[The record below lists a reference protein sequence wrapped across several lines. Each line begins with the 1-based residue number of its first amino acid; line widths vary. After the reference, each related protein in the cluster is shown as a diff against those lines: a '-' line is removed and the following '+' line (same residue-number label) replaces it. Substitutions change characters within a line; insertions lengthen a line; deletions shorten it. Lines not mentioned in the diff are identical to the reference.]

1 MRVSDREARQDG
13 EEWRMVWQ
21 IGVDVGGTFTDLL
34 ALDPERGVFR
44 VAKVLSTPEDQSI
57 GFIAGLAELET
68 DLAAVAALVHGT
80 TVATNAVLERK
91 GARCGLI
98 ATAGFRDVLELGRR
112 TRPNPYGMTGS
123 FEALIPRDLRVEVP
137 ERIDAAGRVLIPLDE
152 TAARREVHRLRERGA
167 EALVIHF
174 IHAYANPAH
183 EQRCAEIAR
192 EIWPNRF
199 VTLGSDILREVREF
213 ERGSTAALN
222 GYVQPIVSRYLGRLS
237 QNLRSAGLSN
247 ELLVMQGNGG
257 MMVAN
262 TAIDLAV
269 HTVMSGPAAGAIA
282 AAQIGVQAGYPNL
295 VACDMGGTSFDVSLI
310 AAGEPALS
318 AEKDIA
324 YGVPLRVPL
333 VDIHTI
339 GAGGGSIA
347 RITRAGL
354 LQVGP
359 ESAGACPGP
368 LAYGRGGTAVT
379 VTDANLLLGR
389 LNPDRLTGVKESAP
403 TETIAT
409 AIHEQIGAPLGLDA
423 TAAAAAVL
431 AVTTNQLAH
440 AIRLVS
446 VEKGHDPR
454 DFALFAF
461 GGAGPLHAVEIARE
475 LGIPT
480 VLVPR
485 FPGITSGLGCVLAPV
500 RHDFVQS
507 IGQPLADAATGHIGG
522 RLAEQAAAGR
532 RLLDQDG
539 VPLAEIVV
547 RHEVDLLF
555 RGQSHVFRVPVTAPG
570 FDPRVV
576 LADFLERYKA
586 RFDIEL
592 PEMTAILVNLR
603 TTVIGRRAPVDLATF
618 APEIGGSEVP
628 RPSGAR
634 QVRFNGGWF
643 DTRLFDRASL
653 GRGAT
658 LAGPAIVEQPD
669 TTVVIDPGAT
679 AVVDSLGNLVI
690 SVGET

>member
-1 MRVSDREARQDG
+1 
-13 EEWRMVWQ
+13 MVWQ

-34 ALDPERGVFR
+34 ALDPERSVFR
-44 VAKVLSTPEDQSI
+44 VAKVLSTAEDQSI
-57 GFIAGLAELET
+57 GFIAGLDELET

-98 ATAGFRDVLELGRR
+98 TTAGFRDVLELGRR
-112 TRPNPYGMTGS
+112 TRPNPYGMIGS
-123 FEALIPRDLRVEVP
+123 FEALIARDLRTEVP
-137 ERIDAAGRVLIPLDE
+137 ERIDAAGRVLTPLDE
-152 TAARREVHRLRERGA
+152 TAVRREVHRLRERGA

-257 MMVAN
+257 MMAAS

-282 AAQIGVQAGYPNL
+282 AARIGVQAGYPNL

-359 ESAGACPGP
+359 ESAGARPGP
-368 LAYGRGGTAVT
+368 IAYGRGGTAVT

-389 LNPDRLTGVKESAP
+389 LNPDRLTGVEESAP
-403 TETIAT
+403 MEKIA
-409 AIHEQIGAPLGLDA
+409 AAMHEQIGATLGLDA

-485 FPGITSGLGCVLAPV
+485 FPGITSALGCVLAPV

-507 IGQPLADAATGHIGG
+507 VGQPLADAATSEIDG
-522 RLAEQAAAGR
+522 RFANQAAAGR

-603 TTVIGRRAPVDLATF
+603 TTVIGRRAPLDLATF
-618 APEIGGSEVP
+618 APASGVSEVP
-628 RPSGAR
+628 RPRDAR
-634 QVRFNGGWF
+634 QVRFDDRWF
-643 DTRLFDRASL
+643 DTRIFDRASL
-653 GRGAT
+653 GSGAT
-658 LAGPAIVEQPD
+658 VNGPAIVEQPD

-679 AVVDSLGNLVI
+679 AAVDSLGNLVI

>member
-1 MRVSDREARQDG
+1 
-13 EEWRMVWQ
+13 
-21 IGVDVGGTFTDLL
+21 
-34 ALDPERGVFR
+34 VFR
-44 VAKVLSTPEDQSI
+44 VAKVLSTAEDQSI
-57 GFIAGLAELET
+57 GFIAGLDELET

-98 ATAGFRDVLELGRR
+98 TTAGFRDVLELGRR
-112 TRPNPYGMTGS
+112 TRPNPYGMIGS
-123 FEALIPRDLRVEVP
+123 FEALIARDLRTEVP
-137 ERIDAAGRVLIPLDE
+137 ERIDAAGRVLTPLDE
-152 TAARREVHRLRERGA
+152 TAVRREVHRLRERGA

-257 MMVAN
+257 MMAAS

-282 AAQIGVQAGYPNL
+282 AARIGVQAGYPNL

-359 ESAGACPGP
+359 ESAGARPGP
-368 LAYGRGGTAVT
+368 IAYGRGGTAVT

-389 LNPDRLTGVKESAP
+389 LNPDRLTGVEESAP
-403 TETIAT
+403 MEKIA
-409 AIHEQIGAPLGLDA
+409 AAMHEQIGATLGLDA

-485 FPGITSGLGCVLAPV
+485 FPGITSALGCVLAPV

-507 IGQPLADAATGHIGG
+507 VGQPLADAATSEIDG
-522 RLAEQAAAGR
+522 RFANQAAAGR

-603 TTVIGRRAPVDLATF
+603 TTVIGRRAPLDLATF
-618 APEIGGSEVP
+618 APASGVSEVP
-628 RPSGAR
+628 RPRDAR
-634 QVRFNGGWF
+634 QVRFDDRWF
-643 DTRLFDRASL
+643 DTRIFDRASL
-653 GRGAT
+653 GSGAT
-658 LAGPAIVEQPD
+658 VNGPAIVEQPD

-679 AVVDSLGNLVI
+679 AAVDSLGNLVI

>member
-1 MRVSDREARQDG
+1 
-13 EEWRMVWQ
+13 
-21 IGVDVGGTFTDLL
+21 
-34 ALDPERGVFR
+34 
-44 VAKVLSTPEDQSI
+44 
-57 GFIAGLAELET
+57 
-68 DLAAVAALVHGT
+68 
-80 TVATNAVLERK
+80 
-91 GARCGLI
+91 
-98 ATAGFRDVLELGRR
+98 
-112 TRPNPYGMTGS
+112 
-123 FEALIPRDLRVEVP
+123 
-137 ERIDAAGRVLIPLDE
+137 
-152 TAARREVHRLRERGA
+152 
-167 EALVIHF
+167 
-174 IHAYANPAH
+174 
-183 EQRCAEIAR
+183 
-192 EIWPNRF
+192 
-199 VTLGSDILREVREF
+199 
-213 ERGSTAALN
+213 
-222 GYVQPIVSRYLGRLS
+222 
-237 QNLRSAGLSN
+237 
-247 ELLVMQGNGG
+247 
-257 MMVAN
+257 
-262 TAIDLAV
+262 
-269 HTVMSGPAAGAIA
+269 
-282 AAQIGVQAGYPNL
+282 
-295 VACDMGGTSFDVSLI
+295 MGGTSFDVSLI

-359 ESAGACPGP
+359 ESAGARPGP
-368 LAYGRGGTAVT
+368 IAYGRGGTAVT

-389 LNPDRLTGVKESAP
+389 LNPDRLTGVEESAP
-403 TETIAT
+403 MERIAA

-507 IGQPLADAATGHIGG
+507 VGQPLANAATGQIDG
-522 RLAEQAAAGR
+522 RFANQAAAGR
-532 RLLDQDG
+532 RLLDEEG

-547 RHEVDLLF
+547 GHEVDLLF

-570 FDPRVV
+570 FDPRAV

-618 APEIGGSEVP
+618 APAIGGSEAP

-634 QVRFNGGWF
+634 QVRFNGGWA

-658 LAGPAIVEQPD
+658 LPGPAIVEQPD
-669 TTVVIDPGAT
+669 ATVVIDPGAT
-679 AVVDSLGNLVI
+679 AVVDALGNLVI
-690 SVGET
+690 SVGVT

>member
-1 MRVSDREARQDG
+1 
-13 EEWRMVWQ
+13 MVWQ

-34 ALDPERGVFR
+34 ALDPERSVFR
-44 VAKVLSTPEDQSI
+44 VAKVLSTAEDQSI
-57 GFIAGLAELET
+57 GFIAGLDELET

-98 ATAGFRDVLELGRR
+98 TTAGFRDVLELGRR
-112 TRPNPYGMTGS
+112 TRPNPYGMIGS
-123 FEALIPRDLRVEVP
+123 FEALIARDLRTEVP
-137 ERIDAAGRVLIPLDE
+137 ERIDAAGRVLTPLDE
-152 TAARREVHRLRERGA
+152 TAVRREVHRLRERGA
-167 EALVIHF
+167 EALVIYF

-257 MMVAN
+257 MMAAS

-282 AAQIGVQAGYPNL
+282 AARIGVQAGYPNL

-359 ESAGACPGP
+359 ESAGARPGP
-368 LAYGRGGTAVT
+368 IAYGRGGTAVT

-389 LNPDRLTGVKESAP
+389 LNPDRLTGVEEFAP
-403 TETIAT
+403 MEKIA
-409 AIHEQIGAPLGLDA
+409 AAMHEQIGATLGLDA

-485 FPGITSGLGCVLAPV
+485 FPGITSALGCVLAPV

-507 IGQPLADAATGHIGG
+507 VGQPLADAATSEIDG
-522 RLAEQAAAGR
+522 RFANQAAAGR

-603 TTVIGRRAPVDLATF
+603 TTVIGRRAPLDLATF
-618 APEIGGSEVP
+618 APASGVSEVP
-628 RPSGAR
+628 RPRDAR
-634 QVRFNGGWF
+634 QVRFDDRWF
-643 DTRLFDRASL
+643 DTRIFDRASL
-653 GRGAT
+653 GSGAT
-658 LAGPAIVEQPD
+658 VNGPAIVEQPD

-679 AVVDSLGNLVI
+679 AAVDSLGNLVI

>member
-1 MRVSDREARQDG
+1 
-13 EEWRMVWQ
+13 MVWQ

-34 ALDPERGVFR
+34 ALDPERGAFR
-44 VAKVLSTPEDQSI
+44 VAKVSSTPEDQSV
-57 GFIAGLAELET
+57 GFIAGLAVLET

-98 ATAGFRDVLELGRR
+98 TTAGFRDVLELGRR

-123 FEALIPRDLRVEVP
+123 FEALIPRDLRAEVP
-137 ERIDAAGRVLIPLDE
+137 ERIDAAGRVLTPLDE
-152 TAARREVHRLRERGA
+152 TAVRREVHRLRERGA

-174 IHAYANPAH
+174 IHAHANPAH
-183 EQRCAEIAR
+183 EQRCGEIAR

-237 QNLRSAGLSN
+237 QNLRSAGLCN
-247 ELLVMQGNGG
+247 DLLVMQGNGG
-257 MMVAN
+257 MMAAG

-269 HTVMSGPAAGAIA
+269 HTIISGPAAGAIA
-282 AAQIGVQAGYPNL
+282 AAQIGVQAGHPNL

-310 AAGEPALS
+310 AAGQPALS

-359 ESAGACPGP
+359 ESAGAHPGP
-368 LAYGRGGTAVT
+368 IAYGRGGTAVT
-379 VTDANLLLGR
+379 VTDANLVLGR
-389 LNPDRLTGVKESAP
+389 LNPERLTGVAAAVP
-403 TETIAT
+403 IETIAA
-409 AIHEQIGAPLGLDA
+409 AIDEQIGNPLGLDA
-423 TAAAAAVL
+423 TSASAAAAIL

-507 IGQPLADAATGHIGG
+507 IGQPLADAATAYIDG
-522 RLAEQAAAGR
+522 RFADQAAAGR
-532 RLLDQDG
+532 RLLDEDG

-570 FDPRVV
+570 FDPRAV
-576 LADFLERYKA
+576 LADFMERYKA

-592 PEMTAILVNLR
+592 PEMTAMLVNLR
-603 TTVIGRRAPVDLATF
+603 TTVIGRRAPVDLAIF
-618 APEIGGSEVP
+618 APAIAG
-628 RPSGAR
+628 SGAPQPSSVR
-634 QVRFNGGWF
+634 QVRFNNGWL
-643 DTRLFDRASL
+643 DTRIFDRASL
-653 GRGAT
+653 RRGAT

-679 AVVDSLGNLVI
+679 AIVDGLGNLVI
-690 SVGET
+690 SVGAA

>member
-1 MRVSDREARQDG
+1 MA
-13 EEWRMVWQ
+13 WQ
-21 IGVDVGGTFTDLL
+21 IGVDVGGTFTDFL

-44 VAKVLSTPEDQSI
+44 VAKVPSTPEDQSV
-57 GFIAGLAELET
+57 GFIAGLSVLET

-98 ATAGFRDVLELGRR
+98 TTAGFRDVLELGRR

-123 FEALIPRDLRVEVP
+123 FEALIPRDLRAEVS
-137 ERIDAAGRVLIPLDE
+137 ERIDAAGRVLTPLDE
-152 TAARREVHRLRERGA
+152 AAVRREVHRLRERGA
-167 EALVIHF
+167 EALIIHF
-174 IHAYANPAH
+174 IHSYANPSH
-183 EQRCAEIAR
+183 ERRCAEIAR
-192 EIWPNRF
+192 ELWTNRF

-237 QNLRSAGLSN
+237 QNLRGAGLHN

-257 MMVAN
+257 MMAAG
-262 TAIDLAV
+262 TAVDLAV
-269 HTVMSGPAAGAIA
+269 HTVLSGPAAGAIA
-282 AAQIGVQAGYPNL
+282 AARIGVQAGYPNL

-359 ESAGACPGP
+359 ESAGARPGP
-368 LAYGRGGTAVT
+368 IAYGRGGTDVT
-379 VTDANLLLGR
+379 VTDANLVLGR
-389 LNPDRLTGVKESAP
+389 LNPDRLTGVAGGAP
-403 TETIAT
+403 MERIAA
-409 AIHEQIGAPLGLDA
+409 AIEEQIGAPLGLDA
-423 TAAAAAVL
+423 IAAAVAVL

-485 FPGITSGLGCVLAPV
+485 FPGITSALGCVLAAV

-507 IGQPLADAATGHIGG
+507 IGQPLANVEPSEIDG
-522 RLAEQAAAGR
+522 RFADQAASGR
-532 RLLDQDG
+532 RLLDREG
-539 VPLAEIVV
+539 VPLAEIEIQ
-547 RHEVDLLF
+547 HEADLLF

-570 FDPRVV
+570 FESSAV
-576 LADFLERYKA
+576 LADFMASYKA

-592 PEMTAILVNLR
+592 PEMTAILANLLCCKLPAVAR
-603 TTVIGRRAPVDLATF
+603 DPPARGLARAHAASSRSPTSWTASVSADGPRPKARSTRRA
-618 APEIGGSEVP
+618 SP
-628 RPSGAR
+628 RMSR
-634 QVRFNGGWF
+634 VR
-643 DTRLFDRASL
+643 LKIA
-653 GRGAT
+653 A
-658 LAGPAIVEQPD
+658 
-669 TTVVIDPGAT
+669 
-679 AVVDSLGNLVI
+679 
-690 SVGET
+690 

>member
-1 MRVSDREARQDG
+1 MA
-13 EEWRMVWQ
+13 WQ

-34 ALDPERGVFR
+34 ALNPESGTFR
-44 VAKVLSTPEDQSI
+44 VAKVPSTPEDQSV
-57 GFIAGLAELET
+57 GFIAGLGALET
-68 DLAAVAALVHGT
+68 DVADVAALVHGT
-80 TVATNAVLERK
+80 TVATNSVLERK

-98 ATAGFRDVLELGRR
+98 TTEGFRDVLELGRR

-123 FEALIPRDLRVEVP
+123 FEALIPRDLRAEVP
-137 ERIDAAGRVLIPLDE
+137 ERIDAAGRVLTPLDE
-152 TAARREVHRLRERGA
+152 AVVRQQVHRLRERGA

-183 EQRCAEIAR
+183 ERRCGEIAR

-237 QNLRSAGLSN
+237 QNLGGAGLRN

-257 MMVAN
+257 MMASG
-262 TAIDLAV
+262 TAVDLAV
-269 HTVMSGPAAGAIA
+269 HTIMSGPAAGAIA
-282 AAQIGVQAGYPNL
+282 AARIGMQAGHPNL

-359 ESAGACPGP
+359 ESAGARPGP
-368 LAYGRGGTAVT
+368 IAYGRGGTAVT

-389 LNPDRLTGVKESAP
+389 LNADRLTGVAMGAP
-403 TETIAT
+403 VKGIAA
-409 AIHEQIGAPLGLDA
+409 AIEEQIGAPLGLDA
-423 TAAAAAVL
+423 VGAAAAVL
-431 AVTTNQLAH
+431 SVTTNQLAH

-475 LGIPT
+475 LGIPK

-507 IGQPLADAATGHIGG
+507 IGQPLAEMRPAQVDG
-522 RLAEQAAAGR
+522 RFADHAAAGR
-532 RLLDQDG
+532 WLLDQDA
-539 VPLAEIVV
+539 VPLVAVEFY
-547 RHEVDLLF
+547 HEVDLLF
-555 RGQSHVFRVPVTAPG
+555 RGQSHVFRVPAVAPG
-570 FDPRVV
+570 FDPDTV
-576 LADFLERYKA
+576 LADFLARYKA

-592 PEMTAILVNLR
+592 PEMTAMLVNLR
-603 TTVIGRRAPVDLATF
+603 TTVVGRRAPVDLAIF
-618 APEIGGSEVP
+618 APRSDEAPASPVSDT
-628 RPSGAR
+628 RR
-634 QVRFNGGWF
+634 VRFKGGWH
-643 DTRLFDRASL
+643 DTAIFDRAAL
-653 GRGAT
+653 RRGAT
-658 LAGPAIVEQPD
+658 IAGPAIVEQPD
-669 TTVVIDPGAT
+669 TTVVIDPGAAAT
-679 AVVDSLGNLVI
+679 VDGLGNLVI
-690 SVGET
+690 LVGET

>member
-1 MRVSDREARQDG
+1 
-13 EEWRMVWQ
+13 MVWQ

-34 ALDPERGVFR
+34 ALDPERSVFR
-44 VAKVLSTPEDQSI
+44 VAKVLSTAEDQSI
-57 GFIAGLAELET
+57 GFIAGLDELET

-98 ATAGFRDVLELGRR
+98 TTAGFRDVLELGRR
-112 TRPNPYGMTGS
+112 TRPNPYGMIGS
-123 FEALIPRDLRVEVP
+123 FEALIARDLRTEVP
-137 ERIDAAGRVLIPLDE
+137 ERIDAAGRVLTPLDE
-152 TAARREVHRLRERGA
+152 TAVRREVHRLRERGA

-257 MMVAN
+257 MMAAS

-282 AAQIGVQAGYPNL
+282 AARIGVQAGYPNL

-359 ESAGACPGP
+359 ESAGARPGP
-368 LAYGRGGTAVT
+368 IAYGRGGTAVT

-389 LNPDRLTGVKESAP
+389 LNRDRLTGVEESAP
-403 TETIAT
+403 MEKIA
-409 AIHEQIGAPLGLDA
+409 AAMHEQIGATLGLDA

-485 FPGITSGLGCVLAPV
+485 FPGITSALGCVLAPV

-507 IGQPLADAATGHIGG
+507 VGQPLADAATSEIDG
-522 RLAEQAAAGR
+522 RFANQAAAGR

-603 TTVIGRRAPVDLATF
+603 TTVIGRRAPLDLATF
-618 APEIGGSEVP
+618 APASGVSEVP
-628 RPSGAR
+628 RPRDAR
-634 QVRFNGGWF
+634 QVRFDDRWF
-643 DTRLFDRASL
+643 DTRIFDRASL
-653 GRGAT
+653 GSGAT
-658 LAGPAIVEQPD
+658 VNGPAIVEQPD

-679 AVVDSLGNLVI
+679 AAVDSLGNLVI

>member
-1 MRVSDREARQDG
+1 MRMA
-13 EEWRMVWQ
+13 WQ

-34 ALDPERGVFR
+34 TLDPERGVFR
-44 VAKVLSTPEDQSI
+44 VAKVASTPEDQSV
-57 GFIAGLAELET
+57 GFIAGLAVLET
-68 DLAAVAALVHGT
+68 DLAAVAALVRGT

-98 ATAGFRDVLELGRR
+98 TTAGFRDVLELGRR

-123 FEALIPRDLRVEVP
+123 FEALIPRDLRAEVP
-137 ERIDAAGRVLIPLDE
+137 ERIDAAGRVLTPLDE
-152 TAARREVHRLRERGA
+152 TAVRREVYRLRERGA

-174 IHAYANPAH
+174 IHAYANPTH
-183 EQRCAEIAR
+183 EQRCGEIAR

-213 ERGSTAALN
+213 ERGSTVALN
-222 GYVQPIVSRYLGRLS
+222 GYVQPIVSRYLGRPS

-257 MMVAN
+257 MMAAG

-269 HTVMSGPAAGAIA
+269 HTIMSGPAAGAIA
-282 AAQIGVQAGYPNL
+282 AAQIGVQAGHPNL

-310 AAGEPALS
+310 AAGQPALS

-324 YGVPLRVPL
+324 CGVPLRVPL

-359 ESAGACPGP
+359 ESAGAHPGP
-368 LAYGRGGTAVT
+368 IAYGRGGTAVT
-379 VTDANLLLGR
+379 VTDANLVLGR
-389 LNPDRLTGVKESAP
+389 LNPDRLTGVAAGAP
-403 TETIAT
+403 MERIAD
-409 AIHEQIGAPLGLDA
+409 AIAEQIGAPLGLEPV
-423 TAAAAAVL
+423 AAAAAVV
-431 AVTTNQLAH
+431 AVTTNQLTH
-440 AIRLVS
+440 AIRMVS

-485 FPGITSGLGCVLAPV
+485 LPGITSGLGCVLAPV

-507 IGQPLADAATGHIGG
+507 IGQPLADVTSAQIDG
-522 RLAEQAAAGR
+522 RFADQAAAGR
-532 RLLDQDG
+532 QLLDEDG

-570 FDPRVV
+570 FDPRTV
-576 LADFLERYKA
+576 LPDFMERYKA
-586 RFDIEL
+586 RFDVEL
-592 PEMTAILVNLR
+592 PEMTAMLVNLR
-603 TTVIGRRAPVDLATF
+603 TTVIGRRAPVDLAIF
-618 APEIGGSEVP
+618 APAIDRSGAP
-628 RPSGAR
+628 QPSGAR
-634 QVRFNGGWF
+634 QVRFNRGWF
-643 DTRLFDRASL
+643 DTAIFDRASL
-653 GRGAT
+653 GRGAE

-679 AVVDSLGNLVI
+679 AVVDGLSNLVI
-690 SVGET
+690 SVGAT

>member
-1 MRVSDREARQDG
+1 MA
-13 EEWRMVWQ
+13 WQ

-34 ALDPERGVFR
+34 ALDPERGLFR
-44 VAKVLSTPEDQSI
+44 VAKVPSTPEDQSV
-57 GFIAGLAELET
+57 GFITGLDALET

-98 ATAGFRDVLELGRR
+98 TTAGFRDVLELGRR

-123 FEALIPRDLRVEVP
+123 FEALIPRDLRAEVP
-137 ERIDAAGRVLIPLDE
+137 ERINAAGRVLTPLDE
-152 TAARREVHRLRERGA
+152 AVVRQEVHRLREHGA

-183 EQRCAEIAR
+183 EQRCGQIAR
-192 EIWPNRF
+192 EIWPNNF

-237 QNLRSAGLSN
+237 QNLRSAGLRN

-257 MMVAN
+257 MMAAG
-262 TAIDLAV
+262 TAVDLAV

-282 AAQIGVQAGYPNL
+282 AARIGVQSGHPNL

-359 ESAGACPGP
+359 ESAGARPGP
-368 LAYGRGGTAVT
+368 IAYNRGGTAVT

-389 LNPDRLTGVKESAP
+389 LNPDRLTGVARGAP
-403 TETIAT
+403 MKGIAA
-409 AIHEQIGAPLGLDA
+409 AIEEQIGSPLGLDA
-423 TAAAAAVL
+423 VAAAAAVL

-507 IGQPLADAATGHIGG
+507 IGQPLADTEPAQIDG
-522 RLAEQAAAGR
+522 RFADQAAAGR

-539 VPLAEIVV
+539 VPLAEVELY
-547 RHEVDLLF
+547 HEVDLLF

-570 FDPRVV
+570 FDPVTV
-576 LADFLERYKA
+576 LADFLQRYKA

-592 PEMTAILVNLR
+592 PEMTAMLVNLR
-603 TTVIGRRAPVDLATF
+603 TTLVGRRAPVDLAIF
-618 APEIGGSEVP
+618 APANDGP
-628 RPSGAR
+628 RAPQTSGTR
-634 QVRFNGGWF
+634 PVRFNGGWH
-643 DTRLFDRASL
+643 DTAIFDRASL
-653 GRGAT
+653 ERGAMI
-658 LAGPAIVEQPD
+658 AGPAILEQPD
-669 TTVVIDPGAT
+669 TTIVIDPGAT
-679 AVVDSLGNLVI
+679 AIVDGLGNLVI

>member
-1 MRVSDREARQDG
+1 MA
-13 EEWRMVWQ
+13 WQ
-21 IGVDVGGTFTDLL
+21 VGVDVGGTFTDLL
-34 ALDPERGVFR
+34 ALDPDRGVFR
-44 VAKVLSTPEDQSI
+44 VAKVLSTPENQSI

-98 ATAGFRDVLELGRR
+98 TTAGFRDILELGRR

-123 FEALIPRDLRVEVP
+123 FEALIPRDLRAEVP
-137 ERIDAAGRVLIPLDE
+137 ERHDSAGRVLTPLDVS
-152 TAARREVHRLRERGA
+152 AVRQEVHRLRERGA

-183 EQRCAEIAR
+183 EQRCGEIAR

-257 MMVAN
+257 MMAAS
-262 TAIDLAV
+262 TATDLAV
-269 HTVMSGPAAGAIA
+269 HTVLSGPAAGAIA

-359 ESAGACPGP
+359 ESAGARPGP
-368 LAYGRGGTAVT
+368 IAYARGGTAVT
-379 VTDANLLLGR
+379 VTDANLVLGR
-389 LNPDRLTGVKESAP
+389 LNTDRLTGVAGGAP
-403 TETIAT
+403 IERIAA
-409 AIHEQIGAPLGLDA
+409 AIEEQIGAPLGLD
-423 TAAAAAVL
+423 TVDAAAAVL

-485 FPGITSGLGCVLAPV
+485 FPGITSAFGCVLAPV

-507 IGQPLADAATGHIGG
+507 IGQPLADAAT
-522 RLAEQAAAGR
+522 AEIDRRFADQTGAGLQ
-532 RLLDQDG
+532 LLDTEG
-539 VPLAEIVV
+539 GPLAEIGVV
-547 RHEVDLLF
+547 PEGDLLF
-555 RGQSHVFRVPVTAPG
+555 RGQSHVFRVPVTVPG

-618 APEIGGSEVP
+618 APAIGGSA
-628 RPSGAR
+628 GAPPGGTQR
-634 QVRFNGGWF
+634 GRSPACLVRMR
-643 DTRLFDRASL
+643 T
-653 GRGAT
+653 
-658 LAGPAIVEQPD
+658 
-669 TTVVIDPGAT
+669 
-679 AVVDSLGNLVI
+679 
-690 SVGET
+690 

>member
-1 MRVSDREARQDG
+1 MA
-13 EEWRMVWQ
+13 WQ

-34 ALDPERGVFR
+34 ALDPEHGIFR
-44 VAKVLSTPEDQSI
+44 VAKVPSTPEDQSV
-57 GFIAGLAELET
+57 GFIEGLGALET

-98 ATAGFRDVLELGRR
+98 TTLGFRDVLELGRR

-123 FEALIPRDLRVEVP
+123 FEALIPRDLRAEVP
-137 ERIDAAGRVLIPLDE
+137 ERIDAAGRILTPLDE
-152 TAARREVHRLRERGA
+152 AAVRHELRRLCERGA
-167 EALVIHF
+167 EALVVHF
-174 IHAYANPAH
+174 IHSYANPAH

-199 VTLGSDILREVREF
+199 LSLGSDILREVREF

-237 QNLRSAGLSN
+237 QKLRSAGLRN

-257 MMVAN
+257 MMAAS
-262 TAIDLAV
+262 TAVDLAV

-282 AAQIGVQAGYPNL
+282 AARIGVQSGYPNL

-359 ESAGACPGP
+359 ESAGARPGP
-368 LAYGRGGTAVT
+368 IAYGRGGTAVT
-379 VTDANLLLGR
+379 VTDANLILGR
-389 LNPDRLTGVKESAP
+389 LNPDRLTGVAAGASMES
-403 TETIAT
+403 IIT
-409 AIHEQIGAPLGLDA
+409 AIEAQIGAPLGLDA
-423 TAAAAAVL
+423 VAAAAAIL

-507 IGQPLADAATGHIGG
+507 IGQALADAAATEID
-522 RLAEQAAAGR
+522 RRFADQAAAGR
-532 RLLDQDG
+532 RLLEEDG

-547 RHEVDLLF
+547 VHEADLLF

-570 FDPRVV
+570 FDRHQV
-576 LADFLERYKA
+576 LADFLETYKK

-592 PEMTAILVNLR
+592 PEMTAMLANLR
-603 TTVIGRRAPVDLATF
+603 TTVIGRRAPVDLEIF
-618 APEIGGSEVP
+618 APASDGFGAP
-628 RPSGAR
+628 QPSTR
-634 QVRFNGGWF
+634 QVRFTAGWF
-643 DTRLFDRASL
+643 DTPIIDRASL
-653 GRGAT
+653 DRGAT

-669 TTVVIDPGAT
+669 TTVVIEPGAT

-690 SVGET
+690 SVGER

>member
-1 MRVSDREARQDG
+1 
-13 EEWRMVWQ
+13 
-21 IGVDVGGTFTDLL
+21 
-34 ALDPERGVFR
+34 
-44 VAKVLSTPEDQSI
+44 
-57 GFIAGLAELET
+57 
-68 DLAAVAALVHGT
+68 
-80 TVATNAVLERK
+80 
-91 GARCGLI
+91 
-98 ATAGFRDVLELGRR
+98 
-112 TRPNPYGMTGS
+112 
-123 FEALIPRDLRVEVP
+123 VP
-137 ERIDAAGRVLIPLDE
+137 ERIDAAGRVLTPLDE
-152 TAARREVHRLRERGA
+152 AAVRQEVHRLRERGA

-183 EQRCAEIAR
+183 EQRCGEIAR

-222 GYVQPIVSRYLGRLS
+222 GFVQPIVSRYLGRLS
-237 QNLRSAGLSN
+237 QNLRSAGLGN

-257 MMVAN
+257 MMAAG
-262 TAIDLAV
+262 TAVDLAV
-269 HTVMSGPAAGAIA
+269 HTVLSGPAAGAIA
-282 AAQIGVQAGYPNL
+282 AARIGVQAGYPNL
-295 VACDMGGTSFDVSLI
+295 AACDMGGTSFDVSLI

-359 ESAGACPGP
+359 ESAGARPGP
-368 LAYGRGGTAVT
+368 IAYGRGGTAVT
-379 VTDANLLLGR
+379 VTDANLVLGR
-389 LNPDRLTGVKESAP
+389 LNPYRLTGVAAGAP
-403 TETIAT
+403 MERIA
-409 AIHEQIGAPLGLDA
+409 AALEEQIGAPLGLDA
-423 TAAAAAVL
+423 IAAAAAVL

-507 IGQPLADAATGHIGG
+507 IGQPLANAATAQIDG
-522 RLAEQAAAGR
+522 RFADQAAAGR
-532 RLLDQDG
+532 QLLAEDG
-539 VPLAEIVV
+539 VPLAEIMV
-547 RHEVDLLF
+547 RHEVDLMF

-570 FDPRVV
+570 FDAGMV
-576 LADFLERYKA
+576 LADFMERYKA

-592 PEMTAILVNLR
+592 PEMTAMLVNLR
-603 TTVIGRRAPVDLATF
+603 TTVIGRRAPVDLTIF
-618 APEIGGSEVP
+618 APTIHGFAAP

-634 QVRFNGGWF
+634 QVRFDGGWF
-643 DTRLFDRASL
+643 DTAIVDRASL

-679 AVVDSLGNLVI
+679 AVVDGLGNLVI
-690 SVGET
+690 SVGAT